1 MNLKELWIG
10 DEVVLIKSGR
20 IGKFEGIHSSG
31 KARINIQG
39 QMVLSH
45 ANNIEIYAAPEEEDI
60 LLLFP
65 DETEHVE
72 KSIQIPKWKD
82 TIDLHIDKL
91 APHMEHNAPATI
103 LEFQL
108 RKCKEFLQV
117 AIDKKVTI
125 VHIIHG
131 KGNGVLREA
140 VLHLLKDYSEIR
152 YALPEKNGG
161 SLEVWLY

>member
-10 DEVVLIKSGR
+10 DEVVLIQSGR

-39 QMVLSH
+39 QMVLSP
-45 ANNIEIYAAPEEEDI
+45 AKNIEIYVAPESDDL

-72 KSIQIPKWKD
+72 KSVHIPKWKD

-91 APHMEHNAPATI
+91 ASHMENSTPAII

-108 RKCKEFLQV
+108 RKCRDFLQA

-125 VHIIHG
+125 VHVIHG

-140 VLHLLKDYSEIR
+140 VLHLLKDFSEIR

-161 SLEVWLY
+161 SLEVWLS